1 MEINDILYNL
11 KGVRKLGP
19 DRWIARC
26 CAHDDHKP
34 SLSIKNAGGKI
45 LLHCF
50 TGCSYDA
57 ITAALGI
64 DTSKP
69 LPAPVPQIRKAIED
83 KPIDA
88 QAMWQRWFERTDH
101 DQLDSF
107 GVSLGV
113 DTDCLKAIGCAWSTF
128 GAWAFPMREPNG
140 KVIGIRLRNDKGD
153 KWAVKGS
160 KSGLFI
166 PSDYSYI
173 PDRVLYLVEGPT
185 DLAAAMTIG
194 LRAFGRAACLGQ
206 EDLILAYI
214 AKLRVDRLVIVTDN
228 DDEKLR
234 VESGRKEPGLRGAEK
249 LQAMLPILSCIWV
262 PPTKDIREF
271 VNLGGRYNTMQA
283 ILKDLV
289 WTRAARR
296 AA

>member
-1 MEINDILYNL
+1 MNGQWYRL
-11 KGVRKLGP
+11 KNGRRCSVCGKKDWCTYQDGV
-19 DRWIARC
+19 AC
-26 CAHDDHKP
+26 CMRVKSETP
-34 SLSIKNAGGKI
+34 MRNGGY
-45 LLHCF
+45 LHR
-50 TGCSYDA
+50 TGMTIPYVA
-57 ITAALGI
+57 
-64 DTSKP
+64 
-69 LPAPVPQIRKAIED
+69 PARKAIED

-88 QAMWQRWFERTDH
+88 EAMWQRWFERTEYSHVDG
-101 DQLDSF
+101 L
-107 GVSLGV
+107 GMSLGV

-128 GAWAFPMREPNG
+128 GAWAFPMREPGG

-173 PDRVLYLVEGPT
+173 DDRVLYLVEGPT

-206 EDLILAYI
+206 ENLILGYI
-214 AKLRVDRLVIVTDN
+214 TKQRINRLVIVTDN
-228 DDEKLR
+228 D
-234 VESGRKEPGLRGAEK
+234 EPGLRGAER
-249 LQAMLPILSCIWV
+249 LQGMLSIFSCIWV

-271 VNLGGRYNTMQA
+271 VNLGGRYDTMQA

-289 WTRAARR
+289 WSRPRRVAA
-296 AA
+296 

>member
-1 MEINDILYNL
+1 MSFDIRDILYKL

-26 CAHDDHKP
+26 CAHDDRKP
-34 SLSIKNAGGKI
+34 SLSIKNANGKV

-50 TGCSYDA
+50 TGCSYESIIVALA
-57 ITAALGI
+57 I
-64 DTSKP
+64 DNSKP
-69 LPAPVPQIRKAIED
+69 LRAPAPIRKAIED
-83 KPIDA
+83 NPLDA
-88 QAMWQRWFERTDH
+88 EPLWQRWFESTDY
-101 DQLDSF
+101 QMLDGF
-107 GVSLGV
+107 GMSLGV
-113 DTDCLKAIGCAWSTF
+113 DTDCLKAIGCAWSNVN
-128 GAWAFPMREPNG
+128 AWAFPMRDPSG

-166 PSDYSYI
+166 PDAYSWI
-173 PDRVLYLVEGPT
+173 PDGVSYLVEGPT

-194 LRAFGRAACLGQ
+194 LHAFGRAACIGQ
-206 EDLILAYI
+206 EPFILDYVRRQKI
-214 AKLRVDRLVIVTDN
+214 ERLVIVTDN
-228 DDEKLR
+228 D
-234 VESGRKEPGLRGAEK
+234 EPGLRGAEK
-249 LQAMLPILSCIWV
+249 LQAILPILSCVWI

-271 VNLGGRYNTMQA
+271 LNLGGDYRMMQA

-289 WTRAARR
+289 WSKARR

>member
-1 MEINDILYNL
+1 MSIEINEILYKL

-45 LLHCF
+45 LIHCF
-50 TGCSYDA
+50 TGCSYES
-57 ITAALGI
+57 ILAALGI

-69 LPAPVPQIRKAIED
+69 LRAPAPVRKAIED

-88 QAMWQRWFERTDH
+88 QAMWQRWFERTEHSHVDG
-101 DQLDSF
+101 L
-107 GVSLGV
+107 GMSLGV

-128 GAWAFPMREPNG
+128 GAWAFPMREPSG

-166 PSDYSYI
+166 PSEYSFI
-173 PDRVLYLVEGPT
+173 DDRVGYLVEGPT
-185 DLAAAMTIG
+185 DLSAAMTIG

-206 EDLILAYI
+206 ENFILGYI
-214 AKLRVDRLVIVTDN
+214 AKQKIDRLVIVTDN
-228 DDEKLR
+228 D
-234 VESGRKEPGLRGAEK
+234 EPGLRGAEK
-249 LQAMLPILSCIWV
+249 LQGMLSILSCIWV

-271 VNLGGRYNTMQA
+271 VNLGGRYDTMQT

-289 WTRAARR
+289 WEKPRNVRHAA
-296 AA
+296 

>member
-1 MEINDILYNL
+1 MQINDILYKL

-26 CAHDDHKP
+26 CAHDDRKP
-34 SLSIKNAGGKI
+34 SLSIKNANGKVLI
-45 LLHCF
+45 HCF
-50 TGCSYDA
+50 TGCSYES
-57 ITAALGI
+57 IIAALGI
-64 DTSKP
+64 PNSKP
-69 LPAPVPQIRKAIED
+69 LRAPAPVRKAIED

-101 DQLDSF
+101 HHLDGF
-107 GVSLGV
+107 GMSLGV

-128 GAWAFPMREPNG
+128 GAWAFPMKSPDG

-166 PSDYSYI
+166 PNDYTFI
-173 PDRVLYLVEGPT
+173 DDRVLYLVEGPT

-194 LRAFGRAACLGQ
+194 LRAFGRAACVGQ
-206 EDLILAYI
+206 ENFILQYI
-214 AKLRVDRLVIVTDN
+214 AKQKIERLVIVTDN
-228 DDEKLR
+228 D
-234 VESGRKEPGLRGAEK
+234 EPGLRGAEK
-249 LQAMLPILSCIWV
+249 LQSMLSILSCVWV
-262 PPTKDIREF
+262 PPCKDIREF
-271 VNLGGRYNTMQA
+271 VNLGGNYNTMQA
-283 ILKDLV
+283 ILKELV
-289 WTRAARR
+289 WSKARR